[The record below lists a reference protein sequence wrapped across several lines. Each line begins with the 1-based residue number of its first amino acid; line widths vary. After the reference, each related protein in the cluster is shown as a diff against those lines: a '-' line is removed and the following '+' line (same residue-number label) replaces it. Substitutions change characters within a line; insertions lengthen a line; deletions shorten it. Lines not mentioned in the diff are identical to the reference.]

1 MVCQRRYMSKK
12 TMKAVVYK
20 HTGTIALEERPLP
33 GLLDSRDAVIKVTL
47 TTICSSEST
56 SSTGQSQ
63 GRFRELSLD
72 TNLWGLWTRWGRM

>member
-20 HTGTIALEERPLP
+20 LTGTIALEERPLP
-33 GLLDSRDAVIKVTL
+33 GLLDSRDAI
-47 TTICSSEST
+47 ST